1 MLKETIKQVI
11 DLLSITLK
19 TSFLAE
25 IRSFRE
31 IASQITDKTQEKEV
45 SAYWNAKIIGSSWSK
60 FKSINRMFDTLNIDI
75 QTYSDNAK
83 HSLDFSGVYN
93 TFYIKVYKP
102 VLDSK
107 KGILNQKAINFL
119 VKEFS
124 LYCQD
129 RKFYADRLKA
139 IKEAEK
145 KKNLD
150 KMASEKQEEKIPD
163 DKKEAIQTP
172 PTLDKLTSQE
182 LMILA
187 LNCYKLMDNN
197 HKANFRD
204 WLDEVDN
211 VNYQTMKET
220 GTDN

>member
-1 MLKETIKQVI
+1 MLRESIKQVI

-19 TSFLAE
+19 SSFLAE
-25 IRSFRE
+25 IKAFRE
-31 IASQITDKTQEKEV
+31 IACQIIDKTQEKEV

-102 VLDSK
+102 VLEAN
-107 KGILNQKAINFL
+107 KGILNQEAIDFL
-119 VKEFS
+119 LKEFS

-150 KMASEKQEEKIPD
+150 KIEAENTAKIPD
-163 DKKEAIQTP
+163 EKAESIQTP

>member
-1 MLKETIKQVI
+1 MLKESIKQVI

-19 TSFLAE
+19 SSFLAE
-25 IRSFRE
+25 IKTFRE
-31 IASQITDKTQEKEV
+31 IACQITDKTQEKEV
-45 SAYWNAKIIGSSWSK
+45 SAYWNSKIIGSSWSK
-60 FKSINRMFDTLNIDI
+60 FKSIAKMIDTLNIDI
-75 QTYSDNAK
+75 TAYAETAK

-93 TFYIKVYKP
+93 VFYIKVYKP
-102 VLDSK
+102 VMDSE

-145 KKNLD
+145 KKNLA
-150 KMASEKQEEKIPD
+150 KMEAENAAKIPD
-163 DKKEAIQTP
+163 EKPEIVQTP
-172 PTLDKLTSQE
+172 PTLDKLTPQE

-187 LNCYKLMDNN
+187 VNCYKLMDNT
-197 HKANFRD
+197 HKANFRN
-204 WLDEVDN
+204 WMEQIDN
-211 VNYQTMKET
+211 VNYLQKT